1 RLEARGGATSAGAPR
16 APPPTPAHR
25 LVGQPSAPRLLRSTD
40 RAAIAMQ
47 TSLVDLVARMAA
59 ALDGRPAGGV
69 RVGGLRGSAPAL
81 CLARVL
87 ERRARP
93 VGGTCASG
101 GGAEAVAGAP
111 RVFRGAPPGAGP
123 PRRRRR
129 HRACR
134 ARRRA

>member
-1 RLEARGGATSAGAPR
+1 
-16 APPPTPAHR
+16 
-25 LVGQPSAPRLLRSTD
+25 
-40 RAAIAMQ
+40 MQ

-93 VGGTCASG
+93 GVGTGASG
-101 GGAEAVAGAP
+101 GGAGAVPAHPRLFPREAPRPPPPGPPVPHLPPRAGAP
-111 RVFRGAPPGAGP
+111 PPAPS
-123 PRRRRR
+123 
-129 HRACR
+129 R
-134 ARRRA
+134 ARQTL